1 MELFLDESDHYKWRL
16 TRFNWVEE
24 RFDAA
29 VPENRKSSKS
39 LRKLCRGLLEI
50 RCITSFHF
58 ETIYD
63 FNTSEKPSFGRFRK
77 QYGAQNPQL
86 HDIDPAAP
94 ILRPLFSRACPIIT
108 PSDKEEAGP

>member
-16 TRFNWVEE
+16 TRSNWVEE

-77 QYGAQNPQL
+77 QYGAQILNLMTLAPPPPFC
-86 HDIDPAAP
+86 DRFFPGPA
-94 ILRPLFSRACPIIT
+94 L
-108 PSDKEEAGP
+108 